1 MEPLSVSL
9 NEFTVASTQIINLLV
24 QYGFNIFAG
33 IGTLIIG
40 LYLSKLAASATRKL
54 FEKMPRQDA
63 TLTPVLAAI
72 SKYAVIV
79 LTLIISLAQFGVE
92 TTSVIAVLGAAGL
105 AIGLALQGT
114 LSNVAAGVMLL
125 LLRPF
130 EAGHWIEA
138 SGISGTVKEIGL
150 FTTSIVTFENIF
162 ITVPNST
169 IWSATIINHSKL
181 KTRRLDLDIGIGY
194 ETDLDVA
201 EKAMFKLAADARVLK
216 DPAPSF
222 LVVSYDD
229 SAITVRLRLYAAY
242 DDYFALSWDLKRQ
255 LKSVFDAEGIS
266 IPFPQRVVHTNFIN
280 NVSQNS

>member
-1 MEPLSVSL
+1 MEPLSMS
-9 NEFTVASTQIINLLV
+9 FTEVTVMSAQIANILI
-24 QYGFNIFAG
+24 QYSFNIFAG

-40 LYLSKLAASATRKL
+40 LYLSKWAAQTTRKL
-54 FEKMPRQDA
+54 CSRMPRQDE

-72 SKYAVIV
+72 SRYAVIV
-79 LTLIISLAQFGVE
+79 FTLIISLAQFGVE

-169 IWSATIINHSKL
+169 IWSATIVNHSKL
-181 KTRRLDLDIGIGY
+181 ESRRMDLDIGIGY
-194 ETDLDVA
+194 ETDLDHA
-201 EKAMFKLAADARVLK
+201 EKALLSLAKDERVLK
-216 DPAPSF
+216 DPKPVF
-222 LVVSYDD
+222 LVISYDD
-229 SAITVRLRLYAAY
+229 SAITVRLRLYAEY
-242 DDYFALSWDLKRQ
+242 EHFFGLYWDLNRQ
-255 LKSVFDAEGIS
+255 LKTVLEKENIS
-266 IPFPQRVVHTNFIN
+266 IPYPQRVVHTHPAEA
-280 NVSQNS
+280 VSDKG